1 MLSLEEV
8 KSKADAKAQRRAVEL
23 QIVAAMPAD
32 SSGLEIVAALR
43 QTPGTV
49 TANQQAA
56 NDRAKHRRVAK
67 GQANKAKFEAKVALR
82 RAAKEQVRQDAADAK
97 AARFAA
103 VVAATVW

>member
-1 MLSLEEV
+1 MLSLEEL
-8 KSKADAKAQRRAVEL
+8 KSKAEAKARRRAVEL

-32 SSGLEIVAALR
+32 SSGLEIMAALR
-43 QTPGTV
+43 QKPGTV

-56 NDRAKHRRVAK
+56 KDRAKHKRVAK

-82 RAAKEQVRQDAADAK
+82 RAGKEQARQDVADAK
-97 AARFAA
+97 AAQFAA